1 MAKVSLLSRRARA
14 RGLALIFLV
23 LAAPPGCK
31 KSPIS
36 PDAALLDRPIIWLN
50 ATEIAFSAAEAAP
63 HPAPQELSIKN
74 SGKGTLKY
82 TISDDAAWLSVDP
95 ADGTS
100 AGQANAHAVSV
111 DASGLAAQDASYTA
125 TITISCQDAY
135 NNPQKVSVTL
145 KVVKEPP
152 PEISV
157 TPASLTFAGQAGGS
171 NPTPQNILI
180 NNGGQGV
187 LSYTITKDAAWL
199 EVNPTTGSS
208 SGESR
213 SHAVTVNTAGLAEGN
228 YSATIT
234 VADPKA
240 ANSPQRVSVV
250 LHVSQQPPPTI
261 VVSRSSLSFS
271 AQAGGANPSPQT
283 IGIRNGGSGTLTYT
297 VAWDAPWLSVAP
309 TGGSSTGQE
318 NAHTVSV
325 NIGGLSQGS
334 YTGTI
339 TISSPG
345 AVNSPQVIAVTLQV
359 TTVSTRNA
367 ISVSCSPAQAY
378 AGASVTFPI
387 AVDGNIRDIA
397 AFGLQLTFDTGMFQ
411 YVGTTKGGLTA
422 NWGYVDG
429 NESSGT
435 VTVGGF
441 AMSGTNI
448 AVGSSGVIAVVTL
461 RVTGGS
467 YSNGQQSVVTI
478 RAYAD
483 DISGMQPEPAT
494 TTFTLRK

>member
-1 MAKVSLLSRRARA
+1 MAKVSLLSRRARV
-14 RGLALIFLV
+14 LALIFLV

-36 PDAALLDRPIIWLN
+36 PDAEVLDRPIIWLN

-82 TISDDAAWLSVDP
+82 SISDDAAWLSVDP

-100 AGQANAHAVSV
+100 AGQTNAHAVSV

-125 TITISCQDAY
+125 TITIACQEAY

-145 KVVKEPP
+145 KVMKEPP

-171 NPTPQNILI
+171 NPSPQNILI
-180 NNGGQGV
+180 SNSGQGV

-199 EVNPTTGSS
+199 EVSPTTGSS

-213 SHAVTVNTAGLAEGN
+213 SHAVTINTAGLAEGN
-228 YSATIT
+228 YSAMIT

-240 ANSPQRVSVV
+240 ANSPQRIAVA
-250 LHVSQQPPPTI
+250 LQVSQTLPPLI
-261 VVSRSSLSFS
+261 AVDRSSLTFA
-271 AQAGGANPSPQT
+271 AQVGGSSPSPQT
-283 IGIRNGGSGTLTYT
+283 VRIRNGGGGSLSYTLSW
-297 VAWDAPWLSVAP
+297 AAPWLSATP
-309 TGGSSTGQE
+309 ASGTSTGQD
-318 NAHTVSV
+318 NSHTVTANSA
-325 NIGGLSQGS
+325 GLAEGS
-334 YTGTI
+334 YAGAI
-339 TISSPG
+339 TIASPG
-345 AVNSPQVIAVTLQV
+345 AVNSPQVIGVTLQV
-359 TTVSTRNA
+359 TTVSTHNA

-378 AGASVTFPI
+378 AGASVSFPI
-387 AVDGNIRDIA
+387 AIDGNIQDIA

-411 YVGTTKGGLTA
+411 YVGTAKGGLTNDWA
-422 NWGYVDG
+422 YVDG
-429 NESSGT
+429 NETTGSIT
-435 VTVGGF
+435 IGGF
-441 AMSGTNI
+441 AGSGTNI
-448 AVGSSGVIAVVTL
+448 TAGSSGVIAVVTL

-478 RAYAD
+478 RGYTD

-494 TTFTLRK
+494 TMFTLRK